1 MNVDD
6 LCDDQ
11 TVEKVTKPR
20 KGKRLPMPPKEI
32 VPIKCA
38 DKVGVEHWDEKRARD
53 LANFPSPFRMLLLG
67 PPNTGKS
74 TLIKNI
80 ILHIRPRFKEVYVV
94 HPDADV

>member
-11 TVEKVTKPR
+11 TVEKMTKPR

-38 DKVGVEHWDEKRARD
+38 DKVAHERWDEKRARD
-53 LANFPSPFRMLLLG
+53 LANFLSLARILLIG
-67 PPNTGKS
+67 SCGVGKS
-74 TLIKNI
+74 TMIKNLV
-80 ILHIRPRFKEVYVV
+80 LHSRPRFQEVFLI
-94 HPDADV
+94 HEDAL